1 MLWATL
7 VLICASLIV
16 SLKDVEFAP
25 QLFHRCLGARSMARE
40 MRDDA
45 GLQLLVDGSGAGLEP
60 VPQQPGQQPP
70 NATSSKVGN
79 FVELEQP
86 DAAYNHPQYIKSDA
100 DYSRAYD
107 RTTIPAP
114 KRTLTRRLR
123 WMIGA
128 VVLLL
133 VVIIAVLGGVLGSR
147 AHSASAAAASPTAS
161 APNASSINSNTGL
174 TAVAWQDSDSV
185 LQYRV
190 YYQSTRGEIRERAWN
205 NTQHSWYTLNN
216 KIGPAKKGSPLVA
229 AVKASS
235 AVSSVIDTNISPPM
249 LKERSQGH
257 GHQPLLP
264 GRFGAS
270 QRNGNHRRGELAKW
284 ILEHPQDLP
293 GVIVQVGSHMVPNHA
308 CQ

>member
-7 VLICASLIV
+7 VLICAFLIGFQ
-16 SLKDVEFAP
+16 KDVEFAP

-60 VPQQPGQQPP
+60 VPQQPGQPP
-70 NATSSKVGN
+70 HATSSKVGN
-79 FVELEQP
+79 FVELDQP
-86 DAAYNHPQYIKSDA
+86 DAAYHHPQYIKSDA

-107 RTTIPAP
+107 RTTTPAP

-123 WMIGA
+123 WIIGA

-161 APNASSINSNTGL
+161 PNASSINSNTGM
-174 TAVAWQDSDSV
+174 TAVAWQDTDSV

-190 YYQSTRGEIRERAWN
+190 YYQSAKNEIRERAWN

-216 KIGPAKKGSPLVA
+216 KIGRARNGSPLAA

-235 AVSSVIDTNISPPM
+235 AVSSVHDANMSPPM
-249 LKERSQGH
+249 LRERSPGH
-257 GHQPLLP
+257 GHQPLFP
-264 GRFGAS
+264 
-270 QRNGNHRRGELAKW
+270 
-284 ILEHPQDLP
+284 
-293 GVIVQVGSHMVPNHA
+293 
-308 CQ
+308 